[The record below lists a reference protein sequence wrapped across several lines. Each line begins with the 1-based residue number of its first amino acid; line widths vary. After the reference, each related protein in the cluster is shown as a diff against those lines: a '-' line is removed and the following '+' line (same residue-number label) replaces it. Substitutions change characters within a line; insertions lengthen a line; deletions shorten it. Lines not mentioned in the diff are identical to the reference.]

1 MPNRL
6 AVIKT
11 LQQDVLGSHRWD
23 ERTRSYATVSV
34 EAVWAVEDAMA
45 AVLERVA
52 RAVDWPRLILEAT
65 QRHEV
70 LHPEA
75 SASVRDWTPALGLC
89 RECLVE
95 ALLSDQVGATN
106 WITHQVT
113 PKEHDGTDWPGIV
126 AAHLPHRAAATWHPY
141 EDAPEDRHDGRQTGG
156 TAGAEAAA
164 QHGNA
169 GSDRRPCC

>member
-11 LQQDVLGSHRWD
+11 LQQDVLGNHRWD
-23 ERTRSYATVSV
+23 ERTRRYTTVPI

-45 AVLERVA
+45 AILERVA

-70 LHPEA
+70 LHREA
-75 SASVRDWTPALGLC
+75 PASPRDWTPELGLC

-95 ALLSDQVGATN
+95 ALLSEQTGATN
-106 WITHQVT
+106 WITHPAT
-113 PKEHDGTDWPGIV
+113 PKEHERTDWPSMV
-126 AAHLPHRAAATWHPY
+126 AAHLPHRAAAAWHPY
-141 EDAPEDRHDGRQTGG
+141 KDLQEDRHDGRQTG
-156 TAGAEAAA
+156 EAI
-164 QHGNA
+164 GGE
-169 GSDRRPCC
+169 GSARPR